1 MRHESMDFGVRQGL
15 SLPLTRPGN
24 VEQIIYL
31 LEMSKPTGQ
40 VDVHSF
46 SLGKLFL

>member
-1 MRHESMDFGVRQGL
+1 MRQEGMDSGVRQGW

-31 LEMSKPTGQ
+31 LEMPKPSVQ
-40 VDVHSF
+40 VGVRAF
-46 SLGKLFL
+46 PLCKLFL